1 MESVAER
8 PCCSGYFS
16 SGLGHRGPYPT
27 KRSTESEL
35 IVKKFLAIIA
45 ATALLL
51 TGCSQ
56 VGAAATVG
64 DTKITQATV
73 QGSIDSIL
81 AERAKVDVTQMQ
93 LETGEALNRSQ
104 LRFHLL
110 SKLLRALGEELKIE
124 VTKAEIDTRRASI
137 LEQVGGKESLP
148 SALVSAGIAPED
160 LDTYIEAISFSE
172 KISQALVAAGVTED
186 QVGTEIQKL
195 VVAKSKE
202 IGVTVNPRYGKWN
215 PDSADIEASDP
226 ASSAVT
232 PSGN

>member
-1 MESVAER
+1 M
-8 PCCSGYFS
+8 
-16 SGLGHRGPYPT
+16 
-27 KRSTESEL
+27 
-35 IVKKFLAIIA
+35 KKFLAIIA
-45 ATALLL
+45 ATTLLL

-73 QGSIDSIL
+73 QGSVDSLL

-110 SKLLRALGEELKIE
+110 SKLLRALGKELKIE

-137 LEQVGGKESLP
+137 LEQVGGASALP
-148 SALVSAGIAPED
+148 TALVSAGIAPAD
-160 LDTYIEAISFSE
+160 LDTYIEAISLSD
-172 KISQALVAAGVTED
+172 KISKALIAAGVAED
-186 QVGTEIQKL
+186 QVGSEIQKL

-202 IGVTVNPRYGKWN
+202 LGVTINPRYGKWN
-215 PDSADIEASDP
+215 AETADIVAADP

-232 PSGN
+232 PSGK

>member
-1 MESVAER
+1 
-8 PCCSGYFS
+8 
-16 SGLGHRGPYPT
+16 
-27 KRSTESEL
+27 
-35 IVKKFLAIIA
+35 VKKILAIMA

-64 DTKITQATV
+64 NTKITQATV

-81 AERAKVDVTQMQ
+81 AERAKVDTSQMQ
-93 LETGEALNRSQ
+93 LETGESLNRGQ

-110 SKLLRALGEELKIE
+110 SALLLAVGTELKLK

-137 LEQVGGKESLP
+137 LDQVGGAAALP
-148 SALVSAGIAPED
+148 NALVNAGIAPAD
-160 LDTYIEAISFSE
+160 LDTYIEAISISD
-172 KISQALVAAGVTED
+172 KISQALVAGGVAQD
-186 QVGTEIQKL
+186 QVGTELQKL
-195 VVAKSKE
+195 VVAKAKE
-202 IGVTVNPRYGKWN
+202 LGVTVNPRYGKWD
-215 PDSADIEASDP
+215 PKVADVVASDS